1 MLAVADA
8 VGARPMGFDGFEP
21 DAFRDRAD
29 SGTLDR
35 AFDAMDAFT
44 GGWSL
49 THSATWRDLKEGR
62 RPSDAAAQ
70 WAPMITAADAAGI
83 DMPLC
88 RRLLDLIADIE
99 AGYRVQGA
107 EALNALRS
115 AVKSVV
121 TH

>member
-1 MLAVADA
+1 
-8 VGARPMGFDGFEP
+8 
-21 DAFRDRAD
+21 
-29 SGTLDR
+29 
-35 AFDAMDAFT
+35 MDAFT

-70 WAPMITAADAAGI
+70 WAPMIAATDAAGI

-88 RRLLDLIADIE
+88 HRLLDLIAGIE
-99 AGYRVQGA
+99 AGRRVQGA

-115 AVKSVV
+115 AVKWVV